1 MRFWSNHYC
10 NYSSG
15 LAILST
21 YFKLS
26 NFEVKT
32 TTCTCF
38 AHFEVLAKM
47 VNLIPMGRSVPGT
60 VAIVKSFE
68 HAYRE
73 TRFTTPQQHRPK
85 ILTPLIPSLSQ
96 HGWALT
102 LRLAWLVHA
111 AMHGSVSII
120 LAQLGVG
127 GRDIGEGRKEEKYK
141 TWRCFMGIPVSV
153 SSSRVKSGS
162 KRKMTQGSLHS
173 WETAKGNNVCTPK
186 KFSQYDLE
194 LWRSRCM

>member
-60 VAIVKSFE
+60 VAIVKSCE

-120 LAQLGVG
+120 LAQLRS
-127 GRDIGEGRKEEKYK
+127 GRERDRRRRKKRGKIQDMTLFHGDTRICVFKPGKKWKEEKNDAGEF
-141 TWRCFMGIPVSV
+141 TLLRNCE
-153 SSSRVKSGS
+153 
-162 KRKMTQGSLHS
+162 RK
-173 WETAKGNNVCTPK
+173 
-186 KFSQYDLE
+186 
-194 LWRSRCM
+194 